1 MGFIEKWL
9 KWSPRVV
16 VFVAAFTKRV
26 IEWMKRELSWLRDV
40 VVIVV
45 FMVVLRSSI
54 VNWYVIPTG
63 SMLPTIKLKDHVLV
77 NKLSYGLM
85 LPFSGTQIISWDEPK
100 RGDIVLFESPMD
112 RNTGDKSV
120 TFVKR
125 VIGVGGDTVAFE
137 DGVLSINGE
146 LVNEEIQED
155 RSGLT
160 DMGDQSPCN
169 SGEGK
174 NLFIEKFKSDSNG
187 HYILRSSRGGYTNNE
202 TKVWVVPANQLLVVG
217 DNRDCSNDGRFWGF
231 VEVKKVYG
239 KAVRVFYSIDTS
251 AGGFP
256 AFRGDRFFSQLK

>member
-1 MGFIEKWL
+1 MGFIIDMIL
-9 KWSPRVV
+9 GR
-16 VFVAAFTKRV
+16 KRY
-26 IEWMKRELSWLRDV
+26 LSCLRDV
-40 VVIVV
+40 TVIVA

-112 RNTGDKSV
+112 RNTTDKSV

-125 VIGVGGDTVAFE
+125 VVGVGGDKISFE
-137 DGVLSINGE
+137 DGVLRINGA

-155 RSGLT
+155 RSELV
-160 DMGDQSPCN
+160 DMGDQTQCN

-174 NLFIEKFKSDSNG
+174 NLFIESFKDGSTG
-187 HYILRSSRGGYTNNE
+187 HFILRNARGGYTNNE
-202 TKVWVVPANQLLVVG
+202 TKVWTVPAKQLLVVG

-231 VEVKKVYG
+231 VDVNKIYG

-251 AGGFP
+251 RGGFP
-256 AFRGDRFFSQLK
+256 AFRGDRFFARLK

>member
-1 MGFIEKWL
+1 
-9 KWSPRVV
+9 
-16 VFVAAFTKRV
+16 
-26 IEWMKRELSWLRDV
+26 MKRFAWLPDV
-40 VVIVV
+40 AFIIA

-85 LPFSGTQIISWDEPK
+85 LPFTGTQIISWDEPK

-112 RNTGDKSV
+112 RSTGGKSV

-137 DGVLSINGE
+137 DGVLNINGE
-146 LVNEEIQED
+146 RVTEEIQED
-155 RSGLT
+155 RSILA
-160 DMGDQSPCN
+160 DMGDQTSCN
-169 SGEGK
+169 SGDGK
-174 NLFIEKFKSDSNG
+174 NLFIEKFNSDAAG
-187 HYILRSSRGGYTNNE
+187 HYILRNSRGGYTNNE
-202 TKVWVVPANQLLVVG
+202 TKVWTVPAGNLLVVG

-231 VEVKKVYG
+231 VQVDKIYG
-239 KAVRVFYSIDTS
+239 KAVRVFYSIDSS

-256 AFRGDRFFSQLK
+256 AFRTDRFFAKLK